1 MYLSRKLP
9 NIDIEKRE
17 LEKQKDSSSLSKQIL
32 SVFPVLLFSTEPIKT
47 IDNVSAKQDFQTGIQ
62 NLEKRHPKC
71 PLHLRRFHRWRI
83 LYGIIGFLFSVV
95 KWIIDLITSS
105 QN

>member
-62 NLEKRHPKC
+62 NLEKRH
-71 PLHLRRFHRWRI
+71 LNVLSI
-83 LYGIIGFLFSVV
+83 SAGFIAGEFCTGLLDFC
-95 KWIIDLITSS
+95 LAL
-105 QN
+105 